1 MAEKKRI
8 TAYSFLD
15 EYRETLFNGEWPTL
29 PELFKISVK
38 RFGERNCFTDFL
50 PQRRTLTYNSAL
62 ETILKLA
69 QFLRSKG
76 VEKGDRVAVSG
87 KNSTEW
93 VCVYLAANFC
103 GAIIVPIDYAL
114 RDDEIQNL
122 LNTAQPK
129 LFFVDEERFEHFSS
143 ALKFEVYSLSSK
155 YEDKYV
161 FSLKSEK
168 TYELDG
174 PAEDDVAAILFTS
187 GTTGNP
193 KGVMLTHKNFVSCCF
208 IAQANLKLYC
218 TDVFYALL
226 PIHHSYTMQAVF
238 IESLSVGAET
248 VFGKT
253 MAVSKMMKELREGK
267 VTMFLGVPLLFNK
280 LLDGIMKGIRKKGII
295 VYGII
300 RMLMGFSYIIKKI
313 TGKNPG
319 RVFFGGIL
327 KKANL
332 NNIRIMISGGGPLSP
347 SVFKQYNQLGVDFV
361 QGYGLTE
368 TAPILT
374 LNPKENFKIDSVGRF
389 DRNDMTIKILDPD
402 EKGVGEIAAK
412 GPMVMKGYYNM
423 PEETAEVF
431 TEDGFFKT
439 GDLGRIDSEDYV
451 YICGRAKN
459 MIVTVGGKNVY
470 PEEIE
475 NEFQTYFD
483 EIDQITVVGYSE
495 GKEEGEKIEAQVYPT
510 DSLFEKF
517 KIKRDDDFQAPQV
530 LAKIQELV
538 ASVNQKLQP
547 YARISKLTILKKP
560 LEMTSTKKVKR
571 NAIKKG
577 DDASES
583 EEKNAGKE

>member
-15 EYRETLFNGEWPTL
+15 EYRGTLFNGEWPTL
-29 PELFKISVK
+29 PELFKISTK

-50 PQRRTLTYNSAL
+50 PQRRTLTYNAAL
-62 ETILKLA
+62 ETILTLA
-69 QFLRSKG
+69 QFLRSRG
-76 VEKGDRVAVSG
+76 VGKGDRVAVSG

-93 VCVYLAANFC
+93 VCVYLATNFC
-103 GAIIVPIDYAL
+103 GAIIVPIDYSL

-122 LNTAQPK
+122 LNASRPK
-129 LFFVDEERFEHFSS
+129 LFFVDEERFETFSAS
-143 ALKFEVYSLSSK
+143 LQMEVFSLSTKFS
-155 YEDKYV
+155 EKYV
-161 FSLKSEK
+161 FSLKADKE
-168 TYELDG
+168 YELES
-174 PAEDDVAAILFTS
+174 PVEEDVAAILFTS

-253 MAVSKMMKELREGK
+253 MAVTKMMKELREGK
-267 VTMFLGVPLLFNK
+267 ITMFLGVPLLFNK
-280 LLDGIMKGIRKKGII
+280 LLDGIMKGVRKKGPI

-300 RMLMGFSYIIKKI
+300 RALMGLSYAIKKL

-319 RVFFGGIL
+319 RVFFGSIL

-332 NNIRIMISGGGPLSP
+332 SNIRIMISGGGPLAP
-347 SVFKQYNQLGVDFV
+347 AVFKQYNQLGVDFV

-402 EKGVGEIAAK
+402 ERGVGEIVVK

-423 PEETAEVF
+423 PEETAAVF
-431 TEDGFFKT
+431 TEDG
-439 GDLGRIDSEDYV
+439 
-451 YICGRAKN
+451 
-459 MIVTVGGKNVY
+459 
-470 PEEIE
+470 
-475 NEFQTYFD
+475 
-483 EIDQITVVGYSE
+483 
-495 GKEEGEKIEAQVYPT
+495 
-510 DSLFEKF
+510 
-517 KIKRDDDFQAPQV
+517 
-530 LAKIQELV
+530 
-538 ASVNQKLQP
+538 
-547 YARISKLTILKKP
+547 
-560 LEMTSTKKVKR
+560 
-571 NAIKKG
+571 
-577 DDASES
+577 
-583 EEKNAGKE
+583 